1 MPGLVDSFMLS
12 LPTVVCRG
20 QEFERLGGTM
30 HTYDHYARTPVAPSP
45 RRPSAELDS
54 RADAL
59 RAMLDDVRRRPL
71 THEETQ
77 AVTDLLQTIRRLL
90 PEDDL

>member
-1 MPGLVDSFMLS
+1 
-12 LPTVVCRG
+12 
-20 QEFERLGGTM
+20 M
-30 HTYDHYARTPVAPSP
+30 HSYDYRSHTPVAPWP
-45 RRPSAELDS
+45 RRPSAELDT

-59 RAMLDDVRRRPL
+59 RAMLSDVRRRPL

-77 AVTDLLQTIRRLL
+77 AVTALLQTIRRLL